1 MTGGRAGFV
10 ERLRERPIV
19 FDGAMGTMLYA
30 RGVFVNT
37 CYEEV
42 CLSQPG
48 LVARIH
54 REYVQAG
61 AEAIETNSFGAN
73 RLRLRPFGLGERVA
87 EINRAAVRLAREAA
101 GDTVWVAGSVGPCT
115 APGAAPAVSGAEIEE
130 TFAEHVGA
138 LVEAGVDLIL
148 LETFTRLEELLL
160 AVRVAARHDVPLVA
174 SFSLDEGGRT
184 VGDGTDAEA
193 MVTALEQE
201 PAVAALGFNCGTGP
215 SGAYENLRRVL
226 AVARKPVVVMPN
238 ADVPQVIQGRRVR
251 VATPEYFAEYAKR
264 YVKLGARGVG
274 GCCGTTP
281 EHVREAARALRGL
294 AEVKRHAVVATAAAE
309 PAAGKAAAAP
319 RAGKSRLARRL
330 AAGELVTTCELL
342 PPKSV
347 DLSALLRKAR
357 QCREA
362 GVDAINVPDGPRAS
376 ARVSSMIA
384 ALAIER
390 EVGIETVLHYACR
403 DRNLIG
409 MQSDLLGG
417 FAAGLRNVLIVTGD
431 PPKLGDY
438 PDATGVFD
446 IDAIGLT
453 QLARNLNHGL
463 DAAGHPIDPPTALH
477 HGVGADPG
485 APDQARELD
494 RLRRK
499 LEAGAEFIVTQ
510 PVFRPEV
517 LFRFLDA
524 IEAFRGG
531 VPLIAGVW
539 PLVSLRNA
547 EFLQNEVPGVDI
559 PPAILERMA
568 RAGSGEEAKR
578 EGVAIAR
585 ETIAAIR
592 GRVQGIQVSAP
603 LGLVALALAALGD
616 LLPPQ
621 AGGPDGTSGG
631 GR

>member
-1 MTGGRAGFV
+1 MAGRRPGFG
-10 ERLRERPIV
+10 ERLLERPLV

-30 RGVFVNT
+30 RGVFVNA
-37 CYEEV
+37 CYDEV
-42 CLSQPG
+42 CLTQPG
-48 LVARIH
+48 LIGELH

-61 AEAIETNSFGAN
+61 AEVLETNSFGAN
-73 RLRLRPFGLGERVA
+73 RLRLQGYGLAERVA
-87 EINRAAVRLAREAA
+87 EFNRAAVRLAREAA
-101 GDTVWVAGSVGPCT
+101 GDALYVAGSVGPCT
-115 APGAAPAVSGAEIEE
+115 APGEPPAAPGAVLEDA
-130 TFAEHVGA
+130 FAEQIAV
-138 LVEAGVDLIL
+138 LVEAGVDLVQ

-160 AVRVAARHDVPLVA
+160 AVRVAARHDVPVVA
-174 SFSLDEGGRT
+174 SFALDDHGRT
-184 VGDGTDAEA
+184 ADGTDVEA
-193 MVTALEQE
+193 MAAALHAEPGVTALG
-201 PAVAALGFNCGTGP
+201 LNCGTGP
-215 SGAYENLRRVL
+215 SGTYENLRRVL
-226 AVARKPVVVMPN
+226 AVAHKPVVVLPN
-238 ADVPQVIQGRRVR
+238 AGAPQPVQGRQLYV
-251 VATPEYFAEYAKR
+251 TNPEYFAEYAKR

-281 EHVREAARALRGL
+281 DHIREAARAIRGL
-294 AEVKRHAVVATAAAE
+294 SEVKRHVAVATAPAE
-309 PAAGKAAAAP
+309 AKARAVAVTP
-319 RAGKSRLARRL
+319 RAEKSRLARRL
-330 AAGELVTTCELL
+330 AAGEFVTTCELL

-347 DLSALLRKAR
+347 DLSGLLKKAR
-357 QCREA
+357 PCKDA
-362 GVDAINVPDGPRAS
+362 GVDAINIPDGPRAS

-417 FAAGLRNVLIVTGD
+417 YAAGLRNFLIVTGD

-463 DAAGHPIDPPTALH
+463 DLAGHPVDPPTALH

-485 APDQARELD
+485 ALDPARELD

-510 PVFRPEV
+510 PVFRPDV
-517 LFRFLDA
+517 LLRFLDDA
-524 IEAFRGG
+524 AGFLGG
-531 VPLIAGVW
+531 VPVLAGVW
-539 PLVSLRNA
+539 PLVSFRNA

-559 PPAILERMA
+559 PPAVLERMA
-568 RAGSGEEAKR
+568 RAGTGDEAKR

-592 GRVQGIQVSAP
+592 SRVQGIQVSAP
-603 LGLVALALAALGD
+603 LGLVSLALAALGD
-616 LLPPQ
+616 LLPKP
-621 AGGPDGTSGG
+621 AE
-631 GR
+631 